1 MRGLYSERA
10 YTTMLTNS
18 LSAIFINGGE
28 QVQLELSVLS
38 LPLCIMNG
46 SDTFC
51 VRPYLLVNI
60 AVVGY

>member
-38 LPLCIMNG
+38 LPLCIMNVAIHSV
-46 SDTFC
+46 SDLT
-51 VRPYLLVNI
+51 YW
-60 AVVGY
+60 